1 MHKSTIPIRWPLLII
16 LVRVHARLHI
26 PTANQQGPAIE
37 SSAQARDDRAMDGVV
52 AAFDGE
58 GPAVAA
64 EDVCGGGAG
73 VGTVVAGAGEG
84 VIGHFA
90 GDVAGGALGGDGEG
104 VCCVVGPDLIDIV
117 VEVRVESGRDGG
129 DVIDGCDDA
138 EGLSWC
144 RGLAEV
150 APWLSV
156 SASLVD

>member
-1 MHKSTIPIRWPLLII
+1 MHKSTVPVRRPLLVI
-16 LVRVHARLHI
+16 LIRVHARLHI
-26 PTANQQGPAIE
+26 PTTDKQRPAVE
-37 SSAQARDDRAMDGVV
+37 SGAQARDDRAVDAVV

-58 GPAVAA
+58 RPAVAA
-64 EDVCGGGAG
+64 EDVGGGGAG
-73 VGTVVAGAGEG
+73 VGAVVAGAGEG
-84 VIGHFA
+84 VVGDFA
-90 GDVAGGALGGDGEG
+90 GDVAGGALGRDGEG
-104 VCCVVGPDLIDIV
+104 VGCVVGPDLVDV
-117 VEVRVESGRDGG
+117 AVKVGVESGRVDG